1 MDNFLN
7 AMFSSDGVTANGAI
21 THTWSNSACLDFFFI
36 AGASRNMSEESIIQ
50 MWNFAYAENPD
61 LACKILF
68 WSRDTRGGA
77 GQRYAFQII
86 MRYIHKTEPQLGS
99 HLAIHTPEY
108 GYWKDIF
115 VTESPN
121 EDNINWLHHQ
131 LIENPNR
138 NLLAK
143 WFPRKGAWF
152 VAMHKFLDVTP
163 GTFRRILVS
172 MSNTVE
178 QHMCAQ
184 EWTEIEYSKLPSIA
198 GFRYRNAFA
207 RRDTERYTQFIKDV
221 AQGKEKVNSGVL
233 YPHQLVAPIINGGYC
248 GMSDSDVQDI
258 TNRWNALPNFM
269 EGCTERI
276 LPMCDVSGSMS
287 GLPMEVSIGLGM
299 YISERNQGAF
309 KDVVLTFSD
318 DPEFHHITG
327 NDLKERVYC
336 LQNAGWGMSTNLQ
349 EAFRIILQRAINS
362 KVPVELMPTKL
373 LIISDMEFNEAGSI
387 TNYDAISKQ
396 YADAGYPM
404 PGIIF
409 WNVNGRQG
417 NVPVKCDTPNTGLVS
432 GFSPS
437 ILTSIL
443 KGSVLTPEEIMLN
456 TVMTPRYKAIDASYE

>member
-7 AMFSSDGVTANGAI
+7 AMFSGDGVTANGAI

-36 AGASRNMSEESIIQ
+36 AGASRNMKEESIIQ
-50 MWNFAYAENPD
+50 MWNFAYSENPD

-86 MRYIHKTEPQLGS
+86 MKYIHKTEPQLGS

-121 EDNINWLHHQ
+121 QDNLNWLSVQ
-131 LIENPNR
+131 LEENSNA

-143 WFPRKGAWF
+143 WFPRKGPWF
-152 VAMHKFLDVTP
+152 VAMHKYLGLTP
-163 GTFRRILVS
+163 GAFRRQLVS

-178 QHMCAQ
+178 QQMCAQ

-198 GFRYRNAFA
+198 GFRYRGAFA
-207 RRDTERYTQFIKDV
+207 RHDYDRYAQFIKDV
-221 AQGKEKVNSGVL
+221 AEGKEKVNSGVL
-233 YPHQLVAPIINGGYC
+233 YPHQLTSECLNRYSMP
-248 GMSDSDVQDI
+248 DSEVQDI
-258 TNRWNALPNFM
+258 TNRWNSLPDFM
-269 EGCTERI
+269 LGCTERI

-309 KDVVLTFSD
+309 KDIVLTFSES
-318 DPEFHHITG
+318 PEFHRITG
-327 NDLKERVYC
+327 NNLHERAFC
-336 LQNAGWGMSTNLQ
+336 LQHARWGMNTDLQ
-349 EAFRIILQRAINS
+349 KAFQVMLKRAIDN

-373 LIISDMEFNEAGSI
+373 LIISDMEFDQAGGM

-417 NVPVKCDTPNTGLVS
+417 NVPVKCNTPNTGLVS

-443 KGSVLTPEEIMLN
+443 QGSVLTPEEIMLN